1 MKGVLILADS
11 AQADANGR
19 IHALGAGWT
28 VTSTPT
34 PPIALT
40 ALVDCPWDQTNVK
53 HKLLVELLDT
63 DGRVV
68 SFQTD
73 EQGNPEPAVRIET
86 DFEVGRPPGMPKGSP
101 IRQVLAINLTG
112 GLPLTP
118 GEKYEFHLSIDG
130 EHLDSWLATFSVRAA

>member
-1 MKGVLILADS
+1 MKGVLVLADS
-11 AQADANGR
+11 AQADPNGR
-19 IHALGAGWT
+19 LHALGAGWT

-34 PPIALT
+34 PPMGLLIF
-40 ALVDCPWDQTNVK
+40 VDCPWDQTNTK
-53 HKLLVELLDT
+53 HQLLVELLDT
-63 DGRVV
+63 DGQLV

-73 EQGNPEPAVRIET
+73 DHGNPDPAVRIES
-86 DFEVGRPPGMPKGSP
+86 DFEVGRPPGTSKGSP